1 MQARTLALQSIDTSA
16 HADGTDLIRAIC
28 DLSRVAKECE
38 SNDHF
43 QEPSHL
49 TIIRRRELISA
60 RAAAESLAIFNRFD
74 ECSDHFSLFGA
85 MLRLGIVAHVF
96 AGLTDRV

>member
-16 HADGTDLIRAIC
+16 YADGTDLIRAIC

-49 TIIRRRELISA
+49 TIVRWRELISA
-60 RAAAESLAIFNRFD
+60 RTTAESLAVLNRFN
-74 ECSDHFSLFGA
+74 ERTDHLSPLGA
-85 MLRLGIVAHVF
+85 MLRLRIVAHIF